1 MQIITVIGEDNSGK
15 TTLFQYMLNQLKNSG
30 AEIIIFSRLGQN
42 YDDFESILFWKGK
55 KLAICSIGDAKKYID
70 EGLHKA
76 KDSNPDY
83 IINVVNTKFEKWY
96 KDSFKKEN
104 IKLVY
109 NTSENYIENQIRKR
123 QEKYIEI
130 ISFLEKEN

>member
-109 NTSENYIENQIRKR
+109 NT
-123 QEKYIEI
+123 
-130 ISFLEKEN
+130 

>member
-30 AEIIIFSRLGQN
+30 AEIISFSRLGQN

>member
-1 MQIITVIGEDNSGK
+1 MQIITIIGEDNSGK
-15 TTLFQYMLNQLKNSG
+15 TSLLQYMLNQIKNTG
-30 AEIIIFSRLGQN
+30 AEIISFSRLGHN

-55 KLAICSIGDAKKYID
+55 KIAICSIGDAEKYIV
-70 EGLHKA
+70 EGLHRA

-96 KDSFKKEN
+96 MDSFKKDN

-109 NTSENYIENQIRKR
+109 ITSEIYIENQIRKR
-123 QEKYIEI
+123 QEKYIETL
-130 ISFLEKEN
+130 SFLEKDN